1 MKLIRI
7 EQNCIEVTWPYVK
20 EFVQKPLDRSMGERD
35 INDVY
40 LSLIHGQMQLWVA
53 VENDEGILGV
63 CITQLIDYP
72 KYRSI
77 SLPLIGTKP
86 HTLHRWF
93 DYGMGDDSPII
104 QWGKQQGAKT
114 VEGYA
119 RDGWLKFTE
128 KYNFKKYY
136 TMIVRE
142 IE

>member
-63 CITQLIDYP
+63 CLTQLIDYP
-72 KYRSI
+72 
-77 SLPLIGTKP
+77 
-86 HTLHRWF
+86 
-93 DYGMGDDSPII
+93 
-104 QWGKQQGAKT
+104 
-114 VEGYA
+114 
-119 RDGWLKFTE
+119 
-128 KYNFKKYY
+128 
-136 TMIVRE
+136 
-142 IE
+142 